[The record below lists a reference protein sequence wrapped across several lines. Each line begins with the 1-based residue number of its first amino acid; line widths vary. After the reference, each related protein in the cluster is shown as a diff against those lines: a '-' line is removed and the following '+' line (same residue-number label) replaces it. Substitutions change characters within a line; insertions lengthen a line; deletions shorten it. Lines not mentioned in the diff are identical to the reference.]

1 MKCLA
6 CTTENDPSALF
17 CKKCG
22 AKLIAQKNQDTVD
35 VDKVVNLFLLIIGS
49 GLVVSLFYFVINLL
63 EFIDVYSIRPLR
75 IITNLVVPV
84 VTLVAAIL
92 MPHQKAKVFLFVAFA
107 LELVIF
113 IKYSLL

>member
-22 AKLIAQKNQDTVD
+22 AKLITQKNQDTVD

-49 GLVVSLFYFVINLL
+49 GLIVSLFYFVINLL

-84 VTLVAAIL
+84 VTLIAAIL

-107 LELVIF
+107 LEIVIF